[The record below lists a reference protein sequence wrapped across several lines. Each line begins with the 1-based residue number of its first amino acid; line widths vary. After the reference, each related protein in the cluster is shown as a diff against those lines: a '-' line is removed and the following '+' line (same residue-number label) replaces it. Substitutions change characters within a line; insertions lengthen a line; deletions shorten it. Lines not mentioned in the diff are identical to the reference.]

1 MMIDRIIEKAI
12 LDKLFK
18 GKAIL
23 IFGARQVGKTTLI
36 NKIAGEINEQTLVLN
51 GDEPDVREL
60 LSNATSRKL
69 KAYFGNNKLVII
81 DEAQGIKDIGIT
93 LKLISD
99 QLKDIQIVATGSS
112 AFELADKTAE
122 SLTGRKYEFKLY
134 PLSFAELVAQY
145 GLLEEKRVL
154 EHRMIFGY
162 YPEIVNN
169 EILAKEHLKLIAGSY
184 LYKDILMLGKI
195 KKTFLLEKILRALA
209 LQVGNEVSFNE
220 IGNMVQAKGE
230 TVEKYIDLL
239 EKAYI
244 IFRLPAFSRNV
255 RNEIKKGKKIYFCDN
270 GIRNAIIGSFNPIE
284 QRTDT
289 GALWENFVVSERMK
303 FLRHSGIDT
312 TMYFWRTTQQQEIDL
327 IEEAES
333 MLSAYE
339 IKWQKR
345 KVRFSRTFL
354 NAYPDCKMHIILK
367 DNVEDFLLFKT
378 HS

>member
-1 MMIDRIIEKAI
+1 MIDRIIEKAI

-134 PLSFAELVAQY
+134 PLSFGELVAQY

-270 GIRNAIIGSFNPIE
+270 GIRNAIIGSFDPIE
-284 QRTDT
+284 KRTDT

-354 NAYPDCKMHIILK
+354 NAYPDCKMHIIMK
-367 DNVEDFLLFKT
+367 DNVEDFLLFNT
-378 HS
+378 

>member
-134 PLSFAELVAQY
+134 PLSFGELVAQY

-284 QRTDT
+284 KRTDT

-327 IEEAES
+327 IEEVES

-354 NAYPDCKMHIILK
+354 NAYPDCKMHIIMK
-367 DNVEDFLLFKT
+367 DNVEDFLLFNT
-378 HS
+378 

>member
-1 MMIDRIIEKAI
+1 MIDRIIEKAI

-134 PLSFAELVAQY
+134 PFSFGELVAQY

-195 KKTFLLEKILRALA
+195 NKTFLLEKILRALA
-209 LQVGNEVSFNE
+209 LQVGNEISFNE

-284 QRTDT
+284 KRTDT

-354 NAYPDCKMHIILK
+354 NAYPDCKMHIIMK
-367 DNVEDFLLFKT
+367 DNVEDFLLFNT
-378 HS
+378 

>member
-134 PLSFAELVAQY
+134 PLSFGELVAQY

-255 RNEIKKGKKIYFCDN
+255 RNEITKGKKIYFCDN

-284 QRTDT
+284 KRTDT

-354 NAYPDCKMHIILK
+354 NAYPDCKMHIIMK
-367 DNVEDFLLFKT
+367 DNVEDFLLFNT
-378 HS
+378 

>member
-60 LSNATSRKL
+60 LSNATSRRL

-93 LKLISD
+93 LKLITD
-99 QLKDIQIVATGSS
+99 QLKDVQIMATGSS

-134 PLSFAELVAQY
+134 PLSFGELVAQY

-169 EILAKEHLKLIAGSY
+169 ETLAKEHLKLIAGSY

-209 LQVGNEVSFNE
+209 IQVGNEVSFNE

-255 RNEIKKGKKIYFCDN
+255 RNEIKKGKKLYFCDN

-284 QRTDT
+284 KRTDT

-354 NAYPDCKMHIILK
+354 NAYPDCKMHIIMK
-367 DNVEDFLLFKT
+367 DNVEDFLLFNT
-378 HS
+378 

>member
-134 PLSFAELVAQY
+134 PLSFGELVAQY

-270 GIRNAIIGSFNPIE
+270 GIRNAIIGSFDPIE
-284 QRTDT
+284 KRTDT

-354 NAYPDCKMHIILK
+354 NAYPDCKMHIIMK
-367 DNVEDFLLFKT
+367 GNVEDFLLFNT
-378 HS
+378 

>member
-60 LSNATSRKL
+60 LSNATSRRL

-93 LKLISD
+93 LKLITD
-99 QLKDIQIVATGSS
+99 QLKDVQIMATGSS

-134 PLSFAELVAQY
+134 PLSFGELVAQY

-169 EILAKEHLKLIAGSY
+169 ETLAKEHLKLIAGSY

-284 QRTDT
+284 KRTDT

-354 NAYPDCKMHIILK
+354 NAYPDCKMHIMMK
-367 DNVEDFLLFKT
+367 DNVEDFLLFNT
-378 HS
+378 

>member
-1 MMIDRIIEKAI
+1 MIDRIIEKAI

-60 LSNATSRKL
+60 LSNATSRRL

-93 LKLISD
+93 LKLITD
-99 QLKDIQIVATGSS
+99 QLKDVQIMATGSS

-134 PLSFAELVAQY
+134 PLSFGELVAQY

-169 EILAKEHLKLIAGSY
+169 ETLAKEHLKLIAGSY

-209 LQVGNEVSFNE
+209 IQVGNEVSFNE

-284 QRTDT
+284 KRTDT

-354 NAYPDCKMHIILK
+354 NAYPDCKMHIIMK
-367 DNVEDFLLFKT
+367 DNVEDFLLFNT
-378 HS
+378 

>member
-134 PLSFAELVAQY
+134 PLSFGELVAQY
-145 GLLEEKRVL
+145 GLVEEKRVL

-284 QRTDT
+284 KRTDT

-354 NAYPDCKMHIILK
+354 NAYPDCKMHIIMK
-367 DNVEDFLLFKT
+367 DNVEDFLLFNT
-378 HS
+378 

>member
-1 MMIDRIIEKAI
+1 MIDRIIEKAI

-93 LKLISD
+93 LKLIFD
-99 QLKDIQIVATGSS
+99 QLKDIQIMATGSS

-134 PLSFAELVAQY
+134 PLSFGELVAQY

-270 GIRNAIIGSFNPIE
+270 GIINAIIGSFNPIE

-354 NAYPDCKMHIILK
+354 NAYPDCKMHIIMK
-367 DNVEDFLLFKT
+367 DNVEDFLLFNT
-378 HS
+378 

>member
-23 IFGARQVGKTTLI
+23 IVGARQVGKTTLI

-51 GDEPDVREL
+51 GDELDVREL
-60 LSNATSRKL
+60 LSNATSRRL

-99 QLKDIQIVATGSS
+99 HLKDIQIVATGSS

-134 PLSFAELVAQY
+134 PLSFGELVAQY

-169 EILAKEHLKLIAGSY
+169 ETLAKEHLKLIAGSY

-209 LQVGNEVSFNE
+209 IQVGNEVSFNE

-284 QRTDT
+284 KRTDT

-354 NAYPDCKMHIILK
+354 NAYPDCKMHIIMK
-367 DNVEDFLLFKT
+367 DNVEDFLLFNT
-378 HS
+378 

>member
-1 MMIDRIIEKAI
+1 MIDRIIEKAI

-60 LSNATSRKL
+60 LSNATSRRL

-93 LKLISD
+93 LKLITD
-99 QLKDIQIVATGSS
+99 QLKDVQIMATGSS

-134 PLSFAELVAQY
+134 PLSFGELVAQY

-169 EILAKEHLKLIAGSY
+169 ETLAKEHLKLIAGSY

-284 QRTDT
+284 KRTDT

-354 NAYPDCKMHIILK
+354 NAYPDCKMHIMMK
-367 DNVEDFLLFKT
+367 DNVEDFLLFNT
-378 HS
+378 

>member
-36 NKIAGEINEQTLVLN
+36 NKIAGKINEQTLVLN

-69 KAYFGNNKLVII
+69 KAYFGKNKLVII

-99 QLKDIQIVATGSS
+99 HLKDIQIVATGSS

-134 PLSFAELVAQY
+134 PLSFGELVAHY

-284 QRTDT
+284 KRTDT

-354 NAYPDCKMHIILK
+354 NAYPDCKMHIIMK
-367 DNVEDFLLFKT
+367 DNVEDFLLFNT
-378 HS
+378 

>member
-60 LSNATSRKL
+60 LSNATSRRL

-81 DEAQGIKDIGIT
+81 DEAQGIKYIGIT
-93 LKLISD
+93 LKLITD
-99 QLKDIQIVATGSS
+99 QLKDVQIMATGSS

-134 PLSFAELVAQY
+134 PLSFGELVAQY

-169 EILAKEHLKLIAGSY
+169 ETLAKEHLKLIAGSY

-209 LQVGNEVSFNE
+209 IQVGNEVSFNE

-284 QRTDT
+284 KRTDT

-354 NAYPDCKMHIILK
+354 NAYPDCKMHIIMK
-367 DNVEDFLLFKT
+367 DNVEDFLLFNT
-378 HS
+378 

>member
-81 DEAQGIKDIGIT
+81 DEAQGIKNIGIT
-93 LKLISD
+93 LKLITD
-99 QLKDIQIVATGSS
+99 QLKDIQIMATGSS

-134 PLSFAELVAQY
+134 PLSFGELVAQY

-184 LYKDILMLGKI
+184 LYKDILMLTSYK
-195 KKTFLLEKILRALA
+195 
-209 LQVGNEVSFNE
+209 
-220 IGNMVQAKGE
+220 
-230 TVEKYIDLL
+230 
-239 EKAYI
+239 
-244 IFRLPAFSRNV
+244 
-255 RNEIKKGKKIYFCDN
+255 
-270 GIRNAIIGSFNPIE
+270 
-284 QRTDT
+284 
-289 GALWENFVVSERMK
+289 NFYNS
-303 FLRHSGIDT
+303 
-312 TMYFWRTTQQQEIDL
+312 
-327 IEEAES
+327 
-333 MLSAYE
+333 
-339 IKWQKR
+339 
-345 KVRFSRTFL
+345 
-354 NAYPDCKMHIILK
+354 
-367 DNVEDFLLFKT
+367 
-378 HS
+378 

>member
-1 MMIDRIIEKAI
+1 MIDRIIEKAI
-12 LDKLFK
+12 LDKMFK
-18 GKAIL
+18 GKTIL

-36 NKIAGEINEQTLVLN
+36 NKIAGEINEQTMVLN
-51 GDEPDVREL
+51 GDEPDVKEL
-60 LSNATSRKL
+60 LSNVTSRKL

-93 LKLISD
+93 LKLITD

-134 PLSFAELVAQY
+134 PLSFGELVAQH

-162 YPEIVNN
+162 YPEIVTN
-169 EILAKEHLKLIAGSY
+169 ETLAKEHLKLIAGSY

-195 KKTFLLEKILRALA
+195 KKTFLLDKILRALA

-244 IFRLPAFSRNV
+244 VFRLPALSRNV

-270 GIRNAIIGSFNPIE
+270 GIRNAILGSFNPIE
-284 QRTDT
+284 NRTDT

-303 FLRHSGIDT
+303 FLRHSGNDT
-312 TMYFWRTTQQQEIDL
+312 MMYFWRTTQQQEIDL
-327 IEEAES
+327 IEEEES

-345 KVRFSRTFL
+345 NVRFSKTFL
-354 NAYPDCKMHIILK
+354 NAYPDCKTHIIMK
-367 DNVEDFLLFKT
+367 DNVEDFLLFGR
-378 HS
+378 

>member
-60 LSNATSRKL
+60 LSNATSRRL

-93 LKLISD
+93 LKLITD
-99 QLKDIQIVATGSS
+99 QLKDIQIMATGSS

-134 PLSFAELVAQY
+134 PLSFGELVAQY
-145 GLLEEKRVL
+145 GLLEEKRLL

-169 EILAKEHLKLIAGSY
+169 ETLAKEHLKLIAGSY

-270 GIRNAIIGSFNPIE
+270 GIRNAIIGSFDPIE
-284 QRTDT
+284 KRTDT

-354 NAYPDCKMHIILK
+354 NAYPDCKMHIIMK
-367 DNVEDFLLFKT
+367 DNVEDFLLFNT
-378 HS
+378 

>member
-60 LSNATSRKL
+60 LSNATSRRL

-93 LKLISD
+93 LKLITD
-99 QLKDIQIVATGSS
+99 QLKDVQIMATGSS

-134 PLSFAELVAQY
+134 PLSFGELVAQY

-169 EILAKEHLKLIAGSY
+169 ETLAKEHLKLIAGSY

-209 LQVGNEVSFNE
+209 IQVGNEVSFNE

-284 QRTDT
+284 KRTDT

-354 NAYPDCKMHIILK
+354 NAYPDCKMHIIMK
-367 DNVEDFLLFKT
+367 DNVEDFLLFNT
-378 HS
+378 

>member
-1 MMIDRIIEKAI
+1 M
-12 LDKLFK
+12 
-18 GKAIL
+18 
-23 IFGARQVGKTTLI
+23 
-36 NKIAGEINEQTLVLN
+36 LN

-60 LSNATSRKL
+60 LSNATSRRL

-93 LKLISD
+93 LKLITD
-99 QLKDIQIVATGSS
+99 QLKDIQIMATGFS

-134 PLSFAELVAQY
+134 PFSFGELVAQY

-169 EILAKEHLKLIAGSY
+169 ETLAKEHLKLIAGSY

-209 LQVGNEVSFNE
+209 LQVGSEVSFNE

-284 QRTDT
+284 KRTDT

-333 MLSAYE
+333 KLSAYE
-339 IKWQKR
+339 IKWQQR

-354 NAYPDCKMHIILK
+354 NAYPDCKMHIIMK
-367 DNVEDFLLFKT
+367 DNVEGFLLFNT
-378 HS
+378 

>member
-134 PLSFAELVAQY
+134 PLSFGELVAQY

-270 GIRNAIIGSFNPIE
+270 GIRNAIIGSFDPIE
-284 QRTDT
+284 KRTDT

-354 NAYPDCKMHIILK
+354 NAYPDCKMHIIMK
-367 DNVEDFLLFKT
+367 DNVEDFLLFNT
-378 HS
+378 